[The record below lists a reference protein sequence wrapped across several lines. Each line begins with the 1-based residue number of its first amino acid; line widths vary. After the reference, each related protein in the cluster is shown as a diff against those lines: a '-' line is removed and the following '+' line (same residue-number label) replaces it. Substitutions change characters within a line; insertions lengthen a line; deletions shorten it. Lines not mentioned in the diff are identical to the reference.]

1 VAGSGGLSSA
11 HARPSRRPA
20 RPKRHV
26 TRSSPARP
34 KAESRAPRGNAA
46 GTADQAGGASIRPFQ
61 RSLPMLLMLAR
72 EAVMQR
78 FRTHLRAHN
87 MTEQQWRIIR
97 VLAETDGA
105 DMLSLSARSL
115 IQPSSLSR
123 TIPLLVQRGI
133 VTRRADHGDQRR
145 ILVSLTGRG
154 KQLFRVMSEE
164 SVGIYASLEADIGPR
179 RIADLYR
186 LLDDM
191 IEAIGFQPT
200 DTAEEP

>member
-1 VAGSGGLSSA
+1 
-11 HARPSRRPA
+11 
-20 RPKRHV
+20 V
-26 TRSSPARP
+26 TRASPPRRR
-34 KAESRAPRGNAA
+34 AESAA
-46 GTADQAGGASIRPFQ
+46 ARDDAAQGADLAEGTSIRPFQ

-78 FRTHLRAHN
+78 FRLHLRAHS

-133 VTRRADHGDQRR
+133 VTRRADDGDQRR
-145 ILVSLTGRG
+145 ILVSLAARGR
-154 KQLFRVMSEE
+154 QLFDIMSQE
-164 SVGIYASLEADIGPR
+164 SVRIYASLEADIGPR
-179 RIADLYR
+179 RMADIYR

-191 IEAIGFQPT
+191 IEAIGCHPA
-200 DTAEEP
+200 DPAEEP